1 MPYYSSYAAAKHGV
15 IGLSDSLRQEVDQ
28 AKIKDVHVCRVMPTA
43 HDTPFFD
50 HAANYT
56 GHEVRPPKPLHDPQ
70 NVVETIVRLARDPKD
85 KEIVGADGV
94 VKILMKTLAPAVEE
108 KMAAKFIHNIQYE
121 DVPPARNSPGAVAG
135 CTTKQP
141 RKNPAPPRAA
151 ALDSFDNCVRRRTHG
166 PIRSLQTVAGIRTAR
181 HKTYRL
187 RHSARGGIIPG
198 HLNLIAP
205 LTNHRQE
212 SI

>member
-70 NVVETIVRLARDPKD
+70 NVVETIVRLA
-85 KEIVGADGV
+85 
-94 VKILMKTLAPAVEE
+94 
-108 KMAAKFIHNIQYE
+108 
-121 DVPPARNSPGAVAG
+121 
-135 CTTKQP
+135 
-141 RKNPAPPRAA
+141 
-151 ALDSFDNCVRRRTHG
+151 
-166 PIRSLQTVAGIRTAR
+166 
-181 HKTYRL
+181 
-187 RHSARGGIIPG
+187 
-198 HLNLIAP
+198 
-205 LTNHRQE
+205 
-212 SI
+212 